1 MSLAKGNLGQAR
13 FILQLQL
20 QGPYADKNQESPSRS
35 RAGEVSGLKTK
46 NHHDQL
52 ERFFQHNPIE
62 DPLYLKKYVKDH
74 PDHKMAWYLLGR
86 EYAAQGKEGKAAYCF
101 AQSGEIYEAFERQ
114 KITIEGPLP
123 SYPSSVLNNVSVP
136 PSKRGLKGAG
146 KWMPL
151 LVILLLLAVPAAM
164 DSAKEQWADSVGQKS
179 PAANVTPTVQTPVKQ
194 EDQARTKLFF
204 SKGDW
209 GKELQQILTSSGQGA
224 GESIIMQAPR
234 SADGKWT
241 EWNKSVSP
249 LISVASEGGGGGSAA
264 LKYYQSQ
271 ICSCQAADSSAI
283 VPVIDQ
289 WMQERERAIVLQSAM
304 KAYQQRTGML
314 PEKPE
319 QLSKPYPYNLLPGL
333 TPEMQELFP
342 QALSTL
348 KAELAQAGQPQEP
361 KQADEK
367 VPVNQEAKE
376 NAVPSS
382 SQPKASTY
390 PLSEPL
396 RIVIDTEKYVLALV
410 SGDTIIRSYPVGL
423 GGEKTP
429 LGDFIISEKV
439 RNPNGKSNGEFG
451 SRGMTLSD
459 TLYAIHGTNKPSSIG
474 KDESHGCVR
483 MLQGDI
489 EELYNMVTHQT
500 KVTIGKGVLPQPG
513 SGGGNPG
520 IGAGRGKP
528 EQSFGLPLQTNDSN
542 PGKKYKWLD

>member
-1 MSLAKGNLGQAR
+1 M
-13 FILQLQL
+13 
-20 QGPYADKNQESPSRS
+20 KN
-35 RAGEVSGLKTK
+35 K

-62 DPLYLKKYVKDH
+62 DPQYLKKYVKEH

-123 SYPSSVLNNVSVP
+123 SYPTVTLKDLSEP
-136 PSKRGLKGAG
+136 ASKSRMKGAG

-151 LVILLLLAVPAAM
+151 LVILLLLAVPAAI
-164 DSAKEQWADSVGQKS
+164 DSANQKVSDGVGKARPYAS
-179 PAANVTPTVQTPVKQ
+179 STPTVQTPVKQ
-194 EDQARTKLFF
+194 EGPAGTKLYF
-204 SKGDW
+204 SEGDW
-209 GKELQQILTSSGQGA
+209 GEKLQQVLTSSGSGT
-224 GESIIMQAPR
+224 GESVIMQAPR

-241 EWNKSVSP
+241 EWNKSVNP
-249 LISVASEGGGGGSAA
+249 LLGVTTEGGGSSAA

-271 ICSCQAADSSAI
+271 ICSCQAADSSAL

-289 WMQERERAIVLQSAM
+289 WMRERERAIVLQSAM
-304 KAYQQRTGML
+304 EAYQQKTGSM
-314 PEKPE
+314 PEKPD
-319 QLSKPYPYNLLPGL
+319 QLARPYPDNLLPGL
-333 TPEMQELFP
+333 TAEMQELFP

-348 KAELAQAGQPQEP
+348 KAEIAKADQSQQGTKQFEEIAQSQQEG
-361 KQADEK
+361 
-367 VPVNQEAKE
+367 KE

-382 SQPKASTY
+382 SQPMASTD
-390 PLSEPL
+390 PLREPL
-396 RIVIDTEKYVLALV
+396 RIVIDTEKHLLALI
-410 SGDTIIRSYPVGL
+410 SGDMIIRSYPVGL

-483 MLQGDI
+483 MQQADI

-500 KVTIGKGVLPQPG
+500 KVTIGKGILPQSGPDGGDLG
-513 SGGGNPG
+513 S
-520 IGAGRGKP
+520 GAGRGMP
-528 EQSFGLPLQTNDSN
+528 EQSFVLPLQTNDSN